1 MQKMHQ
7 KEQRAKEKL
16 KQNLVFV
23 KVINVTK
30 LAVIDNEFQ
39 YKNNE
44 FNTQNMNG
52 NNVIFSINDNSI

>member
-1 MQKMHQ
+1 MQQMHQ

-39 YKNNE
+39 
-44 FNTQNMNG
+44 
-52 NNVIFSINDNSI
+52 